1 MAEDFYAA
9 YGLNSMMRITVV
21 LLCILLA
28 WWALK
33 IVRFD
38 FFVKDI
44 KSVQSR
50 ILQIILAIVIGY
62 QLGKFFIDYSDWSAG
77 LRGLF

>member
-1 MAEDFYAA
+1 MDEMFYAT
-9 YGLNSMMRITVV
+9 YGVHSMLRIVVV

-33 IVRFD
+33 VVRFEV
-38 FFVKDI
+38 FVKDI

-50 ILQIILAIVIGY
+50 VLQIILAIVIGY